1 MLSIVLNLMATTTLA
16 QSTDDR
22 RKTLA
27 LPDSAKND
35 YEEWLRNEP
44 LKKAHQDSSVLR
56 PMISG
61 NIQAIAPEE
70 LMPKRPQISVEIMT
84 PKLRTDMQLA
94 AQSHWLEEQRKAQI
108 GGAMTIGVN
117 PISLIGWIVSK
128 ILPKRKSKKQRQ
140 KERLKQVLDNY

>member
-1 MLSIVLNLMATTTLA
+1 
-16 QSTDDR
+16 
-22 RKTLA
+22 
-27 LPDSAKND
+27 
-35 YEEWLRNEP
+35 
-44 LKKAHQDSSVLR
+44 
-56 PMISG
+56 
-61 NIQAIAPEE
+61 
-70 LMPKRPQISVEIMT
+70 
-84 PKLRTDMQLA
+84 MQLA